1 MFYVCILHV
10 NRLGSNGVNFILL
23 LWAFKWYTQ
32 IFMTTQYILQCILL
46 LVQLYLYVWN
56 KTVSQSVFTHFSHML
71 LLGALQNLS
80 YQVFRG
86 SSPSSSPSLTQCSP
100 SGFSWVQLSGSWSA
114 QKDKL
119 LDEGRKEMI
128 TLTSKQ
134 HIVNG
139 KKNVYDNQTLCLVVS
154 HPTTTICPLPL
165 HLSGQS
171 RTCRQSSPFFHSIWF
186 LEKSEKEMF
195 ECYWYRER
203 SSKAH
208 FKI

>member
-1 MFYVCILHV
+1 
-10 NRLGSNGVNFILL
+10 
-23 LWAFKWYTQ
+23 
-32 IFMTTQYILQCILL
+32 MTTQYILQCILL
-46 LVQLYLYVWN
+46 LVQLYLSVWN

-139 KKNVYDNQTLCLVVS
+139 KKCLWQSNLVFS
-154 HPTTTICPLPL
+154 GEPSNHNHLP
-165 HLSGQS
+165 
-171 RTCRQSSPFFHSIWF
+171 SSTASVRPIQN
-186 LEKSEKEMF
+186 M
-195 ECYWYRER
+195 
-203 SSKAH
+203 SSK
-208 FKI
+208 FSIFPFNLVLRKIWKGDVWVLLI